1 MKHIS
6 LAFAGLVLALL
17 VAAPGAQAQDL
28 PDGVTDALVQEGQQ
42 IYLGAGLSAACHGQD
57 ASGAVGPSL
66 TDEEWLNGEGTYEQ
80 IVERVLKG
88 VSAAEAKNPMGLI
101 MPPKGGSAITDEQVK
116 AVAAYVWTLTNGGA

>member
-1 MKHIS
+1 MKHSS

-28 PDGVTDALVQEGQQ
+28 PEGVTAEMVQEGQQ
-42 IYLGAGLSAACHGQD
+42 IYMGAGICAVCHGQD
-57 ASGAVGPSL
+57 ATGAVGPDL
-66 TDEEWLNGEGTYEQ
+66 TDGEWLNGEGTYEQ

-88 VSAAEAKNPMGLI
+88 VAAADVKNAMGAI

-116 AVAAYVWTLTNGGA
+116 AVAAYVWTLSHGGT